1 MNKVAAKIPA
11 LSSDKI
17 DKCDYLAVEEMLCDS
32 IG

>member
-17 DKCDYLAVEEMLCDS
+17 DKCDYLAVEEMCNS

>member
-17 DKCDYLAVEEMLCDS
+17 DKCDYLAVEKCCA
-32 IG
+32 IA